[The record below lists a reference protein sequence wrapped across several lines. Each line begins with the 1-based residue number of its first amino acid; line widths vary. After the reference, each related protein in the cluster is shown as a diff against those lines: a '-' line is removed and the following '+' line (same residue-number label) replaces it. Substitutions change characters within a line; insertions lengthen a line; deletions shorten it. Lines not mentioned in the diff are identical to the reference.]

1 MGRASVVRDRTSPM
15 PDTRTDS
22 QRLAHALDIV
32 GGLADETAAIVLHD
46 ALITAAAEPGIE
58 PDSAE
63 Q

>member
-1 MGRASVVRDRTSPM
+1 M